1 MFYSVNEKPFRKLN
15 LKSYHDTSLI
25 TDGIG
30 EGRWHETSN
39 PYMSEIDRQADR
51 QTDGFQV
58 VLYFLGL
65 QMWK

>member
-51 QTDGFQV
+51 
-58 VLYFLGL
+58 
-65 QMWK
+65 